1 MDKFGKITLLTAMI
15 AASGGSAA
23 AAPPQTRVYS
33 SLCRDSASGDASG
46 YRIRITP
53 TAKGQDLSIEWSEGP
68 LMGPAQASRVVAD
81 DVTSALEFTLV
92 SDGRPPY
99 TVRGRISA
107 KAIVLESWNWGD
119 GQGPMPLGAVVPRR
133 AAHGDGD
140 AIGDCPRQP

>member
-1 MDKFGKITLLTAMI
+1 MGKFGKITLLTAMI
-15 AASGGSAA
+15 AASGGSVAA
-23 AAPPQTRVYS
+23 AASPQTRVYS

-46 YRIRITP
+46 YRIRLPP

-68 LMGPAQASRVVAD
+68 LMGPAQASRVIAD
-81 DVTSALEFTLV
+81 DVSSALEFTLV

-119 GQGPMPLGAVVPRR
+119 GQGPMPLGAVIPRR
-133 AAHGDGD
+133 TADD
-140 AIGDCPRQP
+140 DSIGDCPRRP